1 MIPICC
7 EQCGKLFGDFAINY
21 IDDLNSIINK
31 YTILESEYNDNDDDD
46 YEDEN
51 EQQELKNKKNVL
63 EETKKLLDKYYVTKL
78 CCRTNLM
85 TFYNTIKY
93 IK

>member
-1 MIPICC
+1 MI
-7 EQCGKLFGDFAINY
+7 L
-21 IDDLNSIINK
+21 NK
-31 YTILESEYNDNDDDD
+31 YT
-46 YEDEN
+46 EN
-51 EQQELKNKKNVL
+51 EYDILDDEQESKNEKNVI
-63 EETKKLLDKYYVTKL
+63 EETKKLLDKYYVTKI